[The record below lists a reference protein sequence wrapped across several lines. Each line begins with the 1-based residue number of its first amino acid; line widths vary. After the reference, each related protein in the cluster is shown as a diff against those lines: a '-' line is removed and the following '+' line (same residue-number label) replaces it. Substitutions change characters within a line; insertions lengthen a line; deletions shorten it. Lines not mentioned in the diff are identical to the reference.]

1 MTLNKILKNETD
13 KYKENIF
20 CRICIVL
27 QMEESGEISLGDLSK
42 RITIGIDYLE
52 NIISRNQD
60 FFDCF
65 VSKEEY
71 DDNNY
76 KKADVFISLKK
87 EIKKAALNR
96 VLKQL
101 I

>member
-1 MTLNKILKNETD
+1 MTLNKILKDETD
-13 KYKENIF
+13 KYKESIF
-20 CRICIVL
+20 CRICVVL

-42 RITIGIDYLE
+42 KIKIGIEYLE
-52 NIISRNQD
+52 NIISNNQD

-71 DDNNY
+71 NNNNY
-76 KKADVFISLKK
+76 KKIDVSIGLNK
-87 EIKKAALNR
+87 EMKKAALNR

-101 I
+101 S